1 LASRILDTYPC
12 RAAAGRVTVGSG
24 FSRVS
29 RHILIPL
36 LLAALPASM
45 ALGQQKNSM
54 LMSVLNSRQHQWG
67 KDDNPV
73 IGIFS
78 SSDAGVTWQ
87 HRGWREYIRTFYTE
101 SGPDGTLWSAC
112 GNGVLRSTDGGDS
125 WRVTT
130 GWDVTEVLKVK
141 ADPSNSRRVYAT
153 TAYGL
158 ITSTDRGETWRYR
171 MQGVARRFTSDVCID
186 RKNPKNLLL
195 ATELGVFRSTSA
207 GERWEPTGLSAT
219 DTRTIIQHP
228 SHPRVFWAGT
238 EDEGMWQSLDGGR
251 TWKKSNVGIDHL
263 TVYAIAIEQPEGPL
277 YIGTHGGGVYRSSD
291 NGATWQQ
298 CSRGMDI
305 LDVHTLAVHP
315 GYPGTVFAG
324 TLNGG
329 LYQSTDHGESWR
341 FNSQADAQVWGL
353 WWGETK

>member
-1 LASRILDTYPC
+1 
-12 RAAAGRVTVGSG
+12 VTVGSD
-24 FSRVS
+24 FSRIL
-29 RHILIPL
+29 RHVLIPL
-36 LLAALPASM
+36 LIAVLSASV
-45 ALGQQKNSM
+45 APGQQKSTL

-73 IGIFS
+73 IGIFL

-101 SGPDGTLWSAC
+101 AGPDGTLWSAC
-112 GNGVLRSTDGGDS
+112 GNGVLRSTDGGAS

-130 GWDVTEVLKVK
+130 GWNVTEVLKVK
-141 ADPSNSRRVYAT
+141 VDPSNSRRVYAA

-158 ITSTDRGETWRYR
+158 IASTDRGETWRYR

-186 RKNPKNLLL
+186 RSDPKNLLL

-238 EDEGMWQSLDGGR
+238 EDHGVWRSLDGGR
-251 TWKKSNVGIDHL
+251 TWSMSNAGLGHL

-315 GYPGTVFAG
+315 GHPGTVFAG

-329 LYQSTDHGESWR
+329 LYQSTDRGISWR
-341 FNSQADAQVWGL
+341 FNSQPDAQVWGL
-353 WWGETK
+353 WWGEMK